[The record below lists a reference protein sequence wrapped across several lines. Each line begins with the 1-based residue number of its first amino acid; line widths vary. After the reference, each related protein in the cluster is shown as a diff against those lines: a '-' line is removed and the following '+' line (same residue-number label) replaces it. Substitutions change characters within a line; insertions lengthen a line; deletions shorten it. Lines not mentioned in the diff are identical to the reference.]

1 MIVSKTN
8 NKRMKRI
15 SIVGIILMIISSFVT
30 INSDPLFYYL
40 LHIGAGI
47 IYIYLLS
54 YLISILQFSNENISV
69 QNPFSI
75 FLGLEVVRFIGEVF
89 FVRSAA
95 GLLSGMGILE
105 LIMLVYIAIS
115 TFKIKSESLAWPFRL
130 LGILLVLTSV
140 TKFFILF
147 SFSSRQTN
155 IFSMYISLVN
165 SVPLMAMFYIVFQTG
180 NIIKNTE
187 LGEVN
192 SGD

>member
-1 MIVSKTN
+1 
-8 NKRMKRI
+8 MKRI